1 MAASAVLCSFALLS
15 GCSDDDVC
23 KVYIPE
29 AKTLQIKNFDLGEE
43 LREVFHVAVTASDY
57 VTRSGKEVGGDVK
70 VQLTVDEAKGQE
82 YNSLCGTDYPLLPS
96 DCYTLT
102 TETVIPAGESSSAD
116 LVLTVNAQGKIQP
129 FDSYLLPVTITSV
142 EGAQADHI
150 QQTVPSSALWLYC
163 WRLPLLSS
171 LSSCLCRVLPI
182 TTHGLPVYA
191 GVSTLL
197 RFTPDMDI

>member
-70 VQLTVDEAKGQE
+70 VQLTVDEAKVQE

-96 DCYTLT
+96 CDSGRGEFFCRSGAYGKCTGKN
-102 TETVIPAGESSSAD
+102 PA
-116 LVLTVNAQGKIQP
+116 V
-129 FDSYLLPVTITSV
+129 
-142 EGAQADHI
+142 
-150 QQTVPSSALWLYC
+150 
-163 WRLPLLSS
+163 
-171 LSSCLCRVLPI
+171 
-182 TTHGLPVYA
+182 
-191 GVSTLL
+191 
-197 RFTPDMDI
+197 

>member
-70 VQLTVDEAKGQE
+70 VQLTVDEAKVQE

-142 EGAQADHI
+142 EGAQAY
-150 QQTVPSSALWLYC
+150 SADSI
-163 WRLPLLSS
+163 LPFEWCGGCMGDAIGRPQCMAGSRS
-171 LSSCLCRVLPI
+171 FFGRDERRRV
-182 TTHGLPVYA
+182 G
-191 GVSTLL
+191 
-197 RFTPDMDI
+197 

>member
-70 VQLTVDEAKGQE
+70 VQLTVDEAKVQE

-96 DCYTLT
+96 DCYTADNRNCDSGRGEFFCRSGAYGKCT
-102 TETVIPAGESSSAD
+102 GKNPA
-116 LVLTVNAQGKIQP
+116 V
-129 FDSYLLPVTITSV
+129 
-142 EGAQADHI
+142 
-150 QQTVPSSALWLYC
+150 
-163 WRLPLLSS
+163 
-171 LSSCLCRVLPI
+171 
-182 TTHGLPVYA
+182 
-191 GVSTLL
+191 
-197 RFTPDMDI
+197 

>member
-70 VQLTVDEAKGQE
+70 VQLTVDEAKVQE

-129 FDSYLLPVTITSV
+129 FDSYLLPVTRRCAGGSYS
-142 EGAQADHI
+142 ADGI
-150 QQTVPSSALWLYC
+150 
-163 WRLPLLSS
+163 LPFEWCGRCMGDAIGRSQ
-171 LSSCLCRVLPI
+171 CM
-182 TTHGLPVYA
+182 A
-191 GVSTLL
+191 GSRSFFGRDERRRIRERSRYP
-197 RFTPDMDI
+197 RF

>member
-29 AKTLQIKNFDLGEE
+29 AKALQIKNFDLGEE
-43 LREVFHVAVTASDY
+43 LKEVFHVAVTASDY

-70 VQLTVDEAKGQE
+70 VQLTVDEAKVQE

-129 FDSYLLPVTITSV
+129 FHFSRRCSGRSYSANSILSV
-142 EGAQADHI
+142 EWCGRCLGNAFGRPQRMAGSRSF
-150 QQTVPSSALWLYC
+150 VGRNE
-163 WRLPLLSS
+163 WR
-171 LSSCLCRVLPI
+171 RI
-182 TTHGLPVYA
+182 G
-191 GVSTLL
+191 
-197 RFTPDMDI
+197 

>member
-70 VQLTVDEAKGQE
+70 VQLTVDEAKVQE

-102 TETVIPAGESSSAD
+102 TESP
-116 LVLTVNAQGKIQP
+116 
-129 FDSYLLPVTITSV
+129 
-142 EGAQADHI
+142 
-150 QQTVPSSALWLYC
+150 QTE
-163 WRLPLLSS
+163 R
-171 LSSCLCRVLPI
+171 R
-182 TTHGLPVYA
+182 
-191 GVSTLL
+191 
-197 RFTPDMDI
+197 

>member
-70 VQLTVDEAKGQE
+70 VQLTVDEAKVQE

-129 FDSYLLPVTITSV
+129 FVAGHYHFGRRCAGGSYSADSILPFEWCGGCMGDAIGRPQCMAGSRSFFGRD
-142 EGAQADHI
+142 E
-150 QQTVPSSALWLYC
+150 
-163 WRLPLLSS
+163 RR
-171 LSSCLCRVLPI
+171 RV
-182 TTHGLPVYA
+182 G
-191 GVSTLL
+191 
-197 RFTPDMDI
+197 

>member
-1 MAASAVLCSFALLS
+1 MAASAMLCSFALLS

-29 AKTLQIKNFDLGEE
+29 AKALQIKNFDLGEE
-43 LREVFHVAVTASDY
+43 LKEVFHVAVTASDY

-70 VQLTVDEAKGQE
+70 VQLTVDEAKVQE

-116 LVLTVNAQGKIQP
+116 LVLTVNAQGKIL
-129 FDSYLLPVTITSV
+129 SLI
-142 EGAQADHI
+142 HI
-150 QQTVPSSALWLYC
+150 SEPTRP
-163 WRLPLLSS
+163 
-171 LSSCLCRVLPI
+171 
-182 TTHGLPVYA
+182 
-191 GVSTLL
+191 
-197 RFTPDMDI
+197 